1 MIIGLVTLLI
11 SLFSGG
17 GLEVF
22 YIDEIEKGVDKYVN
36 DKDRKKELHLYFKEY
51 QKINKSWNKGKE
63 KDLKELKKQNLDRA
77 VSIGW
82 YEDFFKKRL
91 DQTAE
96 IQAEFIDYRINIQNA
111 INDEEWAQIIDLASS
126 SEVKEQEKAEKQ
138 ANKKKGKDLM
148 DDLRQI
154 ADENIVDPD
163 SKRKI
168 EAAWNIL
175 KEKNDEIVETYAHIN
190 VEDNTVLIN
199 KNVTEEEMEAI
210 VFKLGSI
217 RAKLY
222 EAYIDFIIVSKDN
235 MSDEEYKS
243 IMKEVD
249 KLI

>member
-51 QKINKSWNKGKE
+51 QKVHKSWNKGKE

-77 VSIGW
+77 VTVSW

-91 DQTAE
+91 DQTADT
-96 IQAEFIDYRINIQNA
+96 QAEFIDYRIKVQNA

-126 SEVKEQEKAEKQ
+126 SEVKEQKKAEKQ
-138 ANKKKGKDLM
+138 TNKKKGKDLM

-154 ADENIVDPD
+154 ATENIVDPN

-175 KEKNDEIVETYAHIN
+175 KEKNDEIVETYDHIN
-190 VEDNTVLIN
+190 VEDNEVLVN

-210 VFKLGSI
+210 VVKLGSI
-217 RAKLY
+217 RARLY
-222 EAYIDFIIVSKDN
+222 EAYVDFIIVSKDN

>member
-1 MIIGLVTLLI
+1 MIIALI
-11 SLFSGG
+11 IAALFGG
-17 GLEVF
+17 GSLEVF
-22 YIDEIEKGVDKYVN
+22 YIDKIEKGVSKYVT
-36 DKDRKKELHLYFKEY
+36 DKDRKKELHGYFKEY
-51 QKINKSWNKGKE
+51 QKTHKSWNKRKE
-63 KDLKELKKQNLDRA
+63 KDLKEFKKQNLDRA
-77 VSIGW
+77 VSVSW

-96 IQAEFIDYRINIQNA
+96 VQADFIDYRINLQNA

-126 SEVKEQEKAEKQ
+126 NEMKEQEKAEKQ

-148 DDLRQI
+148 DNLRQI
-154 ADENIVDPD
+154 AADNIVDPD

-175 KEKNDEIVETYAHIN
+175 KEKNDEIVETYDHIN
-190 VEDNTVLIN
+190 VADNEVLVN

-210 VFKLGSI
+210 VVKLGSI

-222 EAYIDFIIVSKDN
+222 EAYVDFIVVSKDN
-235 MSDEEYKS
+235 TSDEEYKS

-249 KLI
+249 KLL